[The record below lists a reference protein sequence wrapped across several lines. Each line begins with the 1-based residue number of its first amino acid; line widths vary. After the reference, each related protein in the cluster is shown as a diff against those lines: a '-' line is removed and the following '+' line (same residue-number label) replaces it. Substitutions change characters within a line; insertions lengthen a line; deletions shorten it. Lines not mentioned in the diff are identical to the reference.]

1 MSANSV
7 EAAAAGTE
15 GAEVTRPRRK
25 TPKSSIWARFDHSV
39 VPYVLIS
46 PFFILFVAFGIFPI
60 VYSALIS
67 FKSFRNE
74 YPVGRDGT
82 SINTFTE
89 RWVGLE
95 NFERVLTSWD
105 FWQALI
111 NT

>member
-1 MSANSV
+1 MSATSD
-7 EAAAAGTE
+7 AAAKAAVTGTGDTMVE
-15 GAEVTRPRRK
+15 SPRRL
-25 TPKSSIWARFDHSV
+25 PRKSSIWARFDHSV

-46 PFFILFVAFGIFPI
+46 PFFILFLAFGIFPI

-95 NFERVLTSWD
+95 NFQRVFTS
-105 FWQALI
+105 
-111 NT
+111 

>member
-15 GAEVTRPRRK
+15 GAEVTRPRRSA
-25 TPKSSIWARFDHSV
+25 PKSSFWARFDHSI

-46 PFFILFVAFGIFPI
+46 PFFLLFVAFGIFPI

-67 FKSFRNE
+67 FQSYRNE

-82 SINTFTE
+82 SINQFTK

-95 NFERVLTSWD
+95 NFQKVLT
-105 FWQALI
+105 
-111 NT
+111 